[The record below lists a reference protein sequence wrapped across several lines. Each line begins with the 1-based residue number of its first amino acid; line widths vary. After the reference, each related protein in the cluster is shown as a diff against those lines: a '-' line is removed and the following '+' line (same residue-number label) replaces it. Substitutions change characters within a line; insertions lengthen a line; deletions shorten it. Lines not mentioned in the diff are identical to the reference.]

1 MPLNAWIAAALIMTL
16 SPPDSPREIAAGAWG
31 GTGIAMTVDESGAK
45 IELDCA
51 HGSITGRLALDADGR
66 FELPGT
72 LARERPG
79 PVRMGPNGEPAEAK
93 GVPVT
98 YSGRLEGDTLHLS
111 IRYEKAEEP
120 SAELRLQRGATP
132 RLHKCL

>member
-1 MPLNAWIAAALIMTL
+1 MIVLMPLTPTP
-16 SPPDSPREIAAGAWG
+16 SPPREIAAGAWG
-31 GTGIAMTVDESGAK
+31 GTGIAMTVEESGAK

-51 HGSITGRLALDADGR
+51 HGRISGRLALDAEGR

-79 PVRMGPNGEPAEAK
+79 PVRMGPDGETAEEK
-93 GVPVT
+93 GVPAT
-98 YSGRLEGDTLHLS
+98 YAGRLDGGILHLT
-111 IRYEKAEEP
+111 IRVEKAEEP
-120 SAELRLQRGATP
+120 GADLRLQRGATP

>member
-1 MPLNAWIAAALIMTL
+1 MIVLMPLTPTP
-16 SPPDSPREIAAGAWG
+16 SPPREIAAGAWG
-31 GTGIAMTVDESGAK
+31 GTGIAMTVEESGAK

-51 HGSITGRLALDADGR
+51 HGRISRRLALDAEGR

-79 PVRMGPNGEPAEAK
+79 PVRMGPGGEPAEEK
-93 GVPVT
+93 GVPAT
-98 YSGRLEGDTLHLS
+98 YAGRLDGGILHLT
-111 IRYEKAEEP
+111 IRVEKAEEP
-120 SAELRLQRGATP
+120 GAELRLQRGATP